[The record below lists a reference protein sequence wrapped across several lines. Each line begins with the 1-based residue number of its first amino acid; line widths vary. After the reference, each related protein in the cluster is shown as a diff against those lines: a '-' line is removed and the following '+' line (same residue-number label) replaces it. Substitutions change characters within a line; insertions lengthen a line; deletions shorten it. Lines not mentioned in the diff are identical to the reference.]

1 MTSGTTERDDIKY
14 IENRLNRAG
23 DSGYPSMN
31 LNNGY
36 SASENRKYSGWHI
49 DDAIMP
55 LTYVTY
61 V

>member
-23 DSGYPSMN
+23 NFGYPTMN

-36 SASENRKYSGWHI
+36 SGSE
-49 DDAIMP
+49 
-55 LTYVTY
+55 
-61 V
+61 